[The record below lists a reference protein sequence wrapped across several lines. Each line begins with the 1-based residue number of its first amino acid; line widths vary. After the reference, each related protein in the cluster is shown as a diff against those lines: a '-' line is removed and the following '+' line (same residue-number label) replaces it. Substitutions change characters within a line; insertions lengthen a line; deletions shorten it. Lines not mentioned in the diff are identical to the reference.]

1 MMSFPARPQHISS
14 NAKLIGVLNAQT
26 KANLPQFLHKLS
38 AGAPTVATNDIE
50 VIDLNTLCLAHPTET
65 CLYQAGGT
73 SMVGAGIDDSDY
85 MLVDRHIEPRSGHL
99 VAADYFGETLI
110 KEMVIDDGG
119 ITLVAH
125 SPDHESLTIE
135 NPEYFMV
142 IGVVT
147 WVFADKR
154 GWRG

>member
-14 NAKLIGVLNAQT
+14 NAMLIRVLDAQT
-26 KANLPQFLHKLS
+26 KAYFPEFLHKIT
-38 AGAPTVATNDIE
+38 AEAPTVTTNDIE

-73 SMVGAGIDDSDY
+73 SMVDAGIDDGDY

-99 VAADYFGETLI
+99 VAADYFGESLI
-110 KEMVIDDGG
+110 KEMVIDDDG

-125 SPDHESLTIE
+125 SPDHSDLQIE
-135 NPEYFMV
+135 HPEYLTV